1 MQILPCFIF
10 LVLFSKRKYGFIEK
24 SSPSEKKIIL
34 KEELDCID
42 IDGIGNFEDSPRL
55 VFIDGKRENLI
66 VVRRTYWKYSPKEEV
81 RHFIR
86 AYRCPLSDKRCRRE
100 YFFNNHVEYLL

>member
-10 LVLFSKRKYGFIEK
+10 LVLFSKKYGFIEK

-55 VFIDGKRENLI
+55 VFIDGKCENLI
-66 VVRRTYWKYSPKEEV
+66 VVSVGGELTGNIHQKKK
-81 RHFIR
+81 
-86 AYRCPLSDKRCRRE
+86 SDI
-100 YFFNNHVEYLL
+100 L